1 MLSCIHISSKS
12 CGSTYIDW
20 KLVMVIDIWY
30 PVRICLESNIC
41 NFAIGALIVWNENLW
56 FIFIYFQIIEKCSEI
71 KWHFIGHLQRN
82 KVNKVVSVPG
92 LYLVETVDTD
102 TLATALDAAWTKQ
115 RGQGAKLKVM
125 AQINT
130 SEEDG

>member
-1 MLSCIHISSKS
+1 
-12 CGSTYIDW
+12 
-20 KLVMVIDIWY
+20 
-30 PVRICLESNIC
+30 
-41 NFAIGALIVWNENLW
+41 
-56 FIFIYFQIIEKCSEI
+56 
-71 KWHFIGHLQRN
+71 
-82 KVNKVVSVPG
+82 VNKVVSVPG